1 MKTKKQESAKWSRE
15 MAVVEKKKREKEMEM
30 NKLKPL
36 FIKAK
41 EQTLHVVKRL
51 EASKYDIVHIES
63 LEIVR
68 GLYYSNPGN
77 LLKGECRKVPVYV
90 HVLNCGYMYMYAGA
104 YLHSIRV
111 QQGTCMF
118 PPPHRV
124 CNKLTCTCVRV
135 TYTHISAFD

>member
-51 EASKYDIVHIES
+51 EASKYVHIEFPLFVIGGRFVELS
-63 LEIVR
+63 PWWILW
-68 GLYYSNPGN
+68 
-77 LLKGECRKVPVYV
+77 LL
-90 HVLNCGYMYMYAGA
+90 
-104 YLHSIRV
+104 
-111 QQGTCMF
+111 
-118 PPPHRV
+118 
-124 CNKLTCTCVRV
+124 
-135 TYTHISAFD
+135 

>member
-68 GLYYSNPGN
+68 GLY
-77 LLKGECRKVPVYV
+77 
-90 HVLNCGYMYMYAGA
+90 
-104 YLHSIRV
+104 
-111 QQGTCMF
+111 
-118 PPPHRV
+118 
-124 CNKLTCTCVRV
+124 
-135 TYTHISAFD
+135 

>member
-1 MKTKKQESAKWSRE
+1 MKTKKQESARWSRE

-51 EASKYDIVHIES
+51 EASKCVLLES

-68 GLYYSNPGN
+68 GLYYSIPGN
-77 LLKGECRKVPVYV
+77 LLKGECKKVPVCV
-90 HVLNCGYMYMYAGA
+90 HVLNCGYMYMYMYAGA
-104 YLHSIRV
+104 YLHSIRA
-111 QQGTCMF
+111 QQGTYTVYV
-118 PPPHRV
+118 PPTPQS
-124 CNKLTCTCVRV
+124 LQ
-135 TYTHISAFD
+135 